1 MQRVFLI
8 ILACLALF
16 VAGCGSDSDTS
27 STAAGTDTTAESE
40 APQSEETTEE
50 EGQAGE
56 EEASKEDEPPQE
68 KQGYLPKVKVPKGP
82 PPKQLVTEDLKK
94 GSGATAEAGD
104 EIGVEY
110 IGVLYKT
117 GEVFD
122 ANWELEPFVFTLGNG
137 EVIKGWD
144 QGVEGMKVGGERKLI
159 IPPALAY
166 GDEGVFPSIPAN
178 ATLVFQVK
186 LNEVN

>member
-8 ILACLALF
+8 ILACLAL
-16 VAGCGSDSDTS
+16 VAAGCGSDSDSSTTS
-27 STAAGTDTTAESE
+27 SADTTAEAE
-40 APQSEETTEE
+40 APQNEEATN
-50 EGQAGE
+50 GE
-56 EEASKEDEPPQE
+56 EPAAEKPNKEEPPQE
-68 KQGYLPKVKVPKGP
+68 KQGFLPKVTVPKGP
-82 PPKQLVTEDLKK
+82 PPKKLVIEDLKE

-117 GEVFD
+117 GDVFD
-122 ANWELEPFVFTLGNG
+122 ANWELEPFVFTLGAQ

-166 GDEGVFPSIPAN
+166 GNEGVFPSIPAN
-178 ATLVFQVK
+178 STLVFQVK
-186 LNEVN
+186 LNEVK

>member
-27 STAAGTDTTAESE
+27 STTAGGDTTAESE
-40 APQSEETTEE
+40 APQNEEATNE
-50 EGQAGE
+50 EGAEGE
-56 EEASKEDEPPQE
+56 GSKEKEEPEQE
-68 KQGYLPKVKVPKGP
+68 KQGYLPKVTVPKGP
-82 PPKQLVTEDLKK
+82 PPKKLVIEDLKK

-117 GEVFD
+117 GETFD
-122 ANWELEPFVFTLGNG
+122 ANWELEPFVFTLGAQ

-159 IPPALAY
+159 IPPDLAY
-166 GDEGVFPSIPAN
+166 GNEGVFPSIPAN

-186 LNEVN
+186 LNEVK

>member
-27 STAAGTDTTAESE
+27 STTAGGDTTAESE
-40 APQSEETTEE
+40 AAQNE
-50 EGQAGE
+50 EGAESEGE
-56 EEASKEDEPPQE
+56 KPEKEEPEQE
-68 KQGYLPKVKVPKGP
+68 KQGYLPKVAVPKGP
-82 PPKQLVTEDLKK
+82 PPKKLVIEDLEK

-122 ANWELEPFVFTLGNG
+122 ANWELEPFVFTLGAQ

-159 IPPALAY
+159 IPPDLAY
-166 GDEGVFPSIPAN
+166 GKEGVFPSIPAN